1 MDFKKKLGS
10 TYTNLIPSINKL
22 KTQRENIIASF
33 GTNQLKAQIEN
44 NNKMLESFTQQKYEE
59 DKLLEQATIALN
71 YFKNNLQN

>member
-44 NNKMLESFTQQKYEE
+44 NNKMLESFTANWTSSIS
-59 DKLLEQATIALN
+59 LLSHNFIVGFSSIP
-71 YFKNNLQN
+71 FK